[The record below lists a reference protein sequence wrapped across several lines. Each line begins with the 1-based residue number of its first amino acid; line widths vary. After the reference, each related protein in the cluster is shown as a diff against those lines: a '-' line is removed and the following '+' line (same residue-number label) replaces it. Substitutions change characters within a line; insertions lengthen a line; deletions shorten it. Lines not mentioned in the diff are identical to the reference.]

1 MNRNKKSCAV
11 NFHTKEGQEILKK
24 LAQKCD
30 VLVENFVPGKLS
42 NYGLDYQNLEQIAPQ
57 LIYCSITGFGESGP
71 YANRAGYDVI
81 AASIGGLLNITGPK
95 VNTFLLDKKYSLIL
109 ISLIDLLILGDFFYF
124 QLIGY
129 F

>member
-1 MNRNKKSCAV
+1 M
-11 NFHTKEGQEILKK
+11 KK

-42 NYGLDYQNLEQIAPQ
+42 KYGLDYQNLEQIAPQ

-81 AASIGGLLNITGPK
+81 AASIGGLLHITGPK
-95 VNTFLLDKKYSLIL
+95 VTFIL
-109 ISLIDLLILGDFFYF
+109 KLFLEEI
-124 QLIGY
+124 
-129 F
+129 